1 MPNWCYNSTA
11 IHGDHE
17 TLTKFVDAITVKDGI
32 TVHGDE
38 IATDGRDK
46 YDLTLLHPVPE
57 ELRIRSVFFSTDT
70 DDPEHLELT
79 KQYEAN
85 IAKYGHR
92 DWYDWSIENWGTK
105 WSPHIDDDEIDIYEG
120 RIVSFSYDTAWSPPT
135 ALLRKISEIFPTL
148 LITNTFDEEGMGFWG
163 CEAFHGGKE
172 VSSYGMSDGEMPE
185 VFADKRKAIE
195 ERYNSDDEDERWEAH
210 GDLMDVG
217 LEMKEHCEEVVYLE
231 LRRAGL
237 LPSPVI

>member
-38 IATDGRDK
+38 IATDEKVK

-57 ELRIRSVFFSTDT
+57 ELRIRSVFFSNDT

-92 DWYDWSIENWGTK
+92 DWYDWSVENWGTK
-105 WSPHIDDDEIDIYEG
+105 WSPRIDDYEIDIYEG
-120 RIVSFSYDTAWSPPT
+120 RVVSFSYDTAWSPPT
-135 ALLRKISEIFPTL
+135 GLLRKISEIFPTL
-148 LITNTFDEEGMGFWG
+148 VITNTFDEEGMGFWG
-163 CEAFHGGKE
+163 CEAFHAGKE
-172 VSSYGMSDGEMPE
+172 VSSYGMSDEQMPK

-195 ERYNSDDEDERWEAH
+195 ERYDSGDDDERFEAH
-210 GDLMDVG
+210 QDLMDVG
-217 LEMKEHCEEVVYLE
+217 LEMKEHCEEVVYFE
-231 LRRAGL
+231 LWKTGL
-237 LPSPVI
+237 LPERVI